1 MDILV
6 LKIVQPVN
14 MPTNKVVLAKNV
26 NHVTT
31 LVALVHP
38 ENNVVVLLVKLQTS
52 SITDV
57 VTTLVHLVI
66 PEIILIIT
74 QSVLLVTLL
83 V

>member
-6 LKIVQPVN
+6 LKLVQLVN
-14 MPTNKVVLAKNV
+14 MLTNKEVLVKNV

-31 LVALVHP
+31 LVPVVLP

-52 SITDV
+52 SIMDV
-57 VTTLVHLVI
+57 VIPLVQPDLL
-66 PEIILIIT
+66 LIMSTIT

>member
-6 LKIVQPVN
+6 LKPVQLVN
-14 MPTNKVVLAKNV
+14 MLTNKEVLVKNV

-31 LVALVHP
+31 LVPVVLP

-52 SITDV
+52 SIMDV
-57 VTTLVHLVI
+57 VIPLVQ
-66 PEIILIIT
+66 PDILENMLTIT
-74 QSVLLVTLL
+74 QLVLPVTLL

>member
-31 LVALVHP
+31 LVALVLP

-66 PEIILIIT
+66 LEVILTVT

>member
-6 LKIVQPVN
+6 LKLVQLVN
-14 MPTNKVVLAKNV
+14 MLTNKEVLVKNV

-31 LVALVHP
+31 LVPVVLP

-52 SITDV
+52 SIMDV
-57 VTTLVHLVI
+57 VIPLVQ
-66 PEIILIIT
+66 PDILLIMSTIT

>member
-14 MPTNKVVLAKNV
+14 LPTNKVVLAKNV

-31 LVALVHP
+31 LVALVLP

>member
-6 LKIVQPVN
+6 LKPVQLVN
-14 MPTNKVVLAKNV
+14 MLTNKEVLVKNV

-31 LVALVHP
+31 LVPVVLP

-52 SITDV
+52 SIMDV
-57 VTTLVHLVI
+57 VIPLVQPDILLI
-66 PEIILIIT
+66 MLTII

>member
-57 VTTLVHLVI
+57 VITLVHLVI

>member
-31 LVALVHP
+31 LVALVLP
-38 ENNVVVLLVKLQTS
+38 ENNAVVLLVKLQTS

-66 PEIILIIT
+66 LEVILTVT

>member
-6 LKIVQPVN
+6 LKPVQLVN
-14 MPTNKVVLAKNV
+14 MLTNKEVLVKNV

-31 LVALVHP
+31 LVPVVLP

-57 VTTLVHLVI
+57 VIPLVQ
-66 PEIILIIT
+66 PDILLIMSTIT